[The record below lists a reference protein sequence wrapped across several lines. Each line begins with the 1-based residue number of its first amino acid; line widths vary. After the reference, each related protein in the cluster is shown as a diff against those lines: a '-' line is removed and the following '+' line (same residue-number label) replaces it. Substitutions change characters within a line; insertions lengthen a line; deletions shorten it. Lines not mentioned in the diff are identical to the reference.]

1 MNARNTEAGYVQ
13 LAGALDAIALAI
25 LLILVAVRPC
35 LPEVMSY
42 ESPSMTRGLDA
53 PTGPL
58 PATTLMFSTAIGMCL
73 LLSIVAGALRGE
85 RGPRLTL
92 VWIGVALLAVG
103 GAIATY
109 RAGQKRLAID
119 GAVGLFGCVLA
130 FPASV
135 RLMRSPWRVR
145 LTATIILATGSVVA
159 VRCIQQVTDEFPATL
174 EYYEQYRGESNA
186 TDGEEARGRL
196 HDFEARLRS
205 GAATGY
211 FVHPNVAASYLLL
224 VVMVALGVISDRAA
238 MEGRLAALGLVLP
251 TSAALLAC
259 AGLYLCQSKGAGIAL
274 GIGVVV
280 WTIGERCAGWIVA
293 RPRSVLIGLWG
304 IALMSAFTLVGVGA
318 ARGGLPTRSLL
329 YRWQYWRGAAAMI
342 SDQGWLGVGPENF
355 GRLFTRYKPVECPE
369 EVQDPHSWVVR
380 MAAEWGVI
388 GLAGMIVVLMGG
400 SVVIAARRTAGAAA
414 AMRGGAVAN
423 WALIVCAGMF
433 WIWGAN
439 YGDAPTAYL
448 VAMLGTALIIWL
460 PTAWLMG
467 LEPGCGGR
475 FPDRPTTHMMP
486 ALVGGAI
493 ALLVHAAIDL
503 GLSMPGV
510 AMTFFV
516 VLGMAAAG
524 REGTAA
530 VSRPRPIVASL
541 GAVAI
546 VALLVVATIAIRPV
560 LQTGRRLVE
569 ARRAAAPTDF
579 ATAAVSSAALK
590 YSLAAATDKR
600 DATAAAELTGL
611 LITRVS
617 NVAECDA
624 TAEWIAQ
631 IRERDPQN
639 STAARR
645 SAELY
650 AARFRFSRD
659 PGDLRRSVAAMREAV
674 AAYPT
679 LPAARIALARTL
691 TVLNDIDPAANLRG
705 EAADELERALELDSQ
720 RVYVSQPHRLLT
732 DRRLTIEEQIR
743 RLRSGGGQATSRPTD

>member
-1 MNARNTEAGYVQ
+1 MNARNTEPGPGR

-35 LPEVMSY
+35 LPEVVSY

-58 PATTLMFSTAIGMCL
+58 PATTLIFSTAIGVCL
-73 LLSIVAGALRGE
+73 LLTIVAGALRGE

-92 VWIGVALLAVG
+92 VWIGIALLAVG

-119 GAVGLFGCVLA
+119 GAVGFLGCVLA
-130 FPASV
+130 FPATV

-159 VRCIQQVTDEFPATL
+159 VRCIQQVTDEFPSTL
-174 EYYEQYRGESNA
+174 AYYEQYRNELNA
-186 TDGEEARGRL
+186 VDSEEARGRL

-224 VVMVALGVISDRAA
+224 IVMVALGLISDRGA
-238 MEGRLAALGLVLP
+238 MEGRRAALGLVLP
-251 TSAALLAC
+251 TCAALLAC
-259 AGLYLCQSKGAGIAL
+259 TGLYLCQSKGAGIAL
-274 GIGVVV
+274 GIGVLV
-280 WTIGERCAGWIVA
+280 WTIGERCSGWIAA
-293 RPRSVLIGLWG
+293 RRRTVLIGLWG
-304 IALMSAFTLVGVGA
+304 IALAAAFLVVGVGV

-329 YRWQYWRGAAAMI
+329 YRWQYWRGAAAMVR
-342 SDQGWLGVGPENF
+342 DQGLLGVGPENF

-380 MAAEWGVI
+380 TAAEWGAI
-388 GLAGMIVVLMGG
+388 GLAGMIVVFVGA
-400 SVVIAARRTAGAAA
+400 SVVIAAKRAAETAAA
-414 AMRGGAVAN
+414 TDGGLVAN
-423 WALIVCAGMF
+423 WALIICAGMF

-439 YGDAPTAYL
+439 YCDAPTAYL
-448 VAMLGTALIIWL
+448 VAMLGTALLVWL

-467 LEPGCGGR
+467 MEPGCGRR
-475 FPDRPTTHMMP
+475 FPDRPATHMLP
-486 ALVGGAI
+486 ALVGGTI

-524 REGTAA
+524 RGATAA
-530 VSRPRPIVASL
+530 VSRPRPMPMAL
-541 GAVAI
+541 GAIAI
-546 VALLVVATIAIRPV
+546 VTLLVVATIAIRPV
-560 LQTGRRLVE
+560 MQAGRRLVE
-569 ARRAAAPTDF
+569 ARREAVPAEW
-579 ATAAVSSAALK
+579 ATAAGSRAALN
-590 YSLAAATDKR
+590 YSTAAATDVR
-600 DATAAAELTGL
+600 DATAAEELTSL
-611 LITRVS
+611 LIARVD
-617 NVAECDA
+617 NVTACDA
-624 TAEWIAQ
+624 LAGWIAQ
-631 IRERDPQN
+631 IRMRDPQN

-659 PGDLRRSVAAMREAV
+659 PDDLRRAVESLREAV

-679 LPAARIALARTL
+679 LPAARIALARAL
-691 TVLNDIDPAANLRG
+691 TMLNDIERSAGARD
-705 EAADELERALELDSQ
+705 EAADELERALELDSK
-720 RVYVSQPHRLLT
+720 RVYVSQPHRLST

-743 RLRSGGGQATSRPTD
+743 KLRSGAQQTTSRPTE